1 MPDLKSWN
9 PLRPI
14 WRLTQGRFAPQ
25 SSWRGF
31 VEWQAYY
38 ASCLGPDAGPAL
50 VQHTGPYVGDSTP
63 QTELIDRMTAAQGA
77 ALVSAPPGCG
87 KSRFALELARQ
98 AERSHPRWQMVFVR
112 HDEAAVREDLH
123 QVTQSRHVVFIVD
136 DAHECPDLVKLLA
149 HACAPASARAPLHLI
164 CLTRPTGRAP
174 VSRALNGAFPP
185 GMIREIDLGRP
196 ALPLVR
202 ALIDQLLPQSSPHH
216 RDTIAR
222 FVRQSHFGAAV
233 VCGMLRRDAKLPQT
247 FQRQDLRDRVCRET
261 LRGVADGVCAIET
274 ALRALAVYAALAP
287 VPKTSP
293 DVREWAAQSS
303 GLTPPMVDALL
314 GRALDAGLFQDCG
327 QELIRPIPKLR
338 GDLMLEVACRDAHGK
353 PTPYSSLLLDRLLE
367 VEPVAA
373 ARNCTE
379 LGQLFATDQDV
390 DLLSKVVLERAGA
403 ITAGS
408 PRDVLELL
416 QAMQPLASRRP
427 ATVLEMTRL
436 MESRGVLR
444 RNPPAAEVPGSN
456 SIEMRVCELLM
467 AAGEVD
473 STAVPA
479 AVALGRRLYVA
490 SRHDG
495 RSREHVLGQLGAY
508 CRFETGRS
516 VAHAQAVVEAL
527 RPSVGEADA
536 EAAALCASLSAQFL
550 ILEAQDRR
558 EEGHSSSPLRTPLNP
573 APEIWA
579 VRDVVIDTLTGG
591 MAHADATVQCVV
603 VGSLQRY
610 AKYHGTPD
618 QAWSGRW
625 APQLAR
631 EMERLSAALIKLA
644 QEKATPLPVLAAA
657 ELQGWQ
663 WWAQP
668 QDVLHRAGAA
678 ILRAILDSDAYRL
691 WKSLYAPLLPMHAV
705 LPDPEPAR
713 AQERLQYVQAF
724 AAAREEDPAAQA
736 RQLFDT
742 LELRSPDIVAWRALW
757 LLVLSQ
763 SPRMPVHPHAD
774 VGVAEFAR
782 RYPEAAWSLVNPAD
796 AQGPFFAVLPF
807 LLVELGRQDRG
818 RRSTEAR
825 NVPPGSR
832 LEEAWL
838 RALSFTSDFDEP
850 ERVLLARG
858 LESADPEAVHRAAD
872 ALLAASSADQPAAFR
887 NVFAVIARLPTDSGL
902 WELAIQR
909 FVGWTEVVL
918 PPRLGKPTDEM
929 TRVADELIALL
940 QSHGPHLRWGFQ
952 RHTRQLPNALA
963 IAAVLCAPR
972 LQEWMRRDWG
982 QAEARN
988 GKWSDESPLS
998 VERLAQIMRLIADS
1012 PAAAQWAETFTDW
1025 MKHDPQLAG
1034 VAALGLAELC
1044 TLDDSRVSE
1053 LTRAIGSDPTD
1064 ASQKALAEF
1073 VNHRKRRER
1082 PSSGIGAAD

>member
-9 PLRPI
+9 LLRPI
-14 WRLTQGRFAPQ
+14 WRLTQSRFAPQ
-25 SSWRGF
+25 SSWRAF
-31 VEWQAYY
+31 VDWQAYY

-87 KSRFALELARQ
+87 KSRFALELTRQ
-98 AERSHPRWQMVFVR
+98 AERSHPRWQIVFVR
-112 HDEAAVREDLH
+112 HDEAAVREELH

-136 DAHECPDLVKLLA
+136 DAHECPELVKLLA
-149 HACAPASARAPLHLI
+149 DACAPTSATAPLYLI

-174 VSRALNGAFPP
+174 VSRALDGAFPP

-222 FVRQSHFGAAV
+222 FVRQSYFGAAV

-261 LRGVADGVCAIET
+261 LRGAADGVCPIET

-287 VPKTSP
+287 VPKTGP
-293 DVREWAAQSS
+293 EVREWAAQSS
-303 GLTPPMVDALL
+303 GLTAATVDALL

-327 QELIRPIPKLR
+327 QELIRPVPKLR
-338 GDLMLEVACRDAHGK
+338 GDLILEVACLDAHGK

-379 LGQLFATDQDV
+379 LGQLFGTDQDV
-390 DLLSKVVLERAGA
+390 DLLSKVVLERVGA
-403 ITAGS
+403 IAAGS
-408 PRDVLELL
+408 PWNVLELL
-416 QAMQPLASRRP
+416 QATQPLAARRP
-427 ATVLEMTRL
+427 ATVVEMTRL
-436 MESRGVLR
+436 MESRGVLC
-444 RNPPAAEVPGSN
+444 RNPPPAELFGSN
-456 SIEMRVCELLM
+456 SIEMRACELLM

-479 AVALGRRLYVA
+479 AVGLGRRLYAA

-536 EAAALCASLSAQFL
+536 EGAALCASLSAQFL
-550 ILEAQDRR
+550 LLEAQGRR

-573 APEIWA
+573 APGIWA
-579 VRDVVIDTLTGG
+579 VREVVIDTLTGG

-610 AKYHGTPD
+610 AEYHGTPD
-618 QAWSGRW
+618 QAWSGLW

-631 EMERLSAALIKLA
+631 EMERLSVALIGLA
-644 QEKATPLPVLAAA
+644 QEKTTPLPVLAAA
-657 ELQGWQ
+657 ELQGWH

-678 ILRAILDSDAYRL
+678 ILRAIPNSDAYRL
-691 WKSLYAPLLPMHAV
+691 WKSLYAPLLPMRAA

-713 AQERLQYVQAF
+713 VQDRLQYVQAF
-724 AAAREEDPAAQA
+724 AAAREEDAAAQA

-742 LELRSPDIVAWRALW
+742 LELRSPDIAAWRALW
-757 LLVLSQ
+757 LLALSQ

-796 AQGPFFAVLPF
+796 AEGPFFTVLPF
-807 LLVELGRQDRG
+807 LLVELGRQDRA

-825 NVPPGSR
+825 NVPAGSR

-838 RALSFTSDFDEP
+838 RALTFTSDFDEP

-858 LESADPEAVHRAAD
+858 LQSADPQAVRRAAD
-872 ALLAASSADQPAAFR
+872 ALLAASSADQPTAFR

-909 FVGWTEVVL
+909 FVGWSEDVL

-929 TRVADELIALL
+929 ARVAEGLIALL
-940 QSHGPHLRWGFQ
+940 RSHGSHLRWGFQ
-952 RHTRQLPNALA
+952 RHTRQLPHALA
-963 IAAVLCAPR
+963 IAAVLCPRR
-972 LQEWMRRDWG
+972 LQEWMQREWG
-982 QAEARN
+982 HTGAQE

-998 VERLAQIMRLIADS
+998 VERLPEIMRLIVAS
-1012 PAAAQWAETFTDW
+1012 PAAAQWIGTFLDW
-1025 MKHDPQLAG
+1025 MKRDRRLAG
-1034 VAALGLAELC
+1034 VGALGLAELC
-1044 TLDDSRVSE
+1044 SLDDTRVGELAQAIHTHPTEESRS
-1053 LTRAIGSDPTD
+1053 
-1064 ASQKALAEF
+1064 ALAEF
-1073 VNHRKRRER
+1073 VNHRKKRER
-1082 PSSGIGAAD
+1082 PSPGVGTTD